1 MFTIYN
7 YLELISYRISDGSKF
22 WWACYGD
29 SAYFYNYIN
38 QNNDEIE
45 IIFDTVTKMVYEASI
60 FTGREYKYF
69 NPGYAE
75 LYIKESQVRNIEV
88 DFETMSLDEFLKL
101 AGELV

>member
-1 MFTIYN
+1 MFTIDD
-7 YLELISYRISDGSKF
+7 YLELISYRISDGSKY
-22 WWACYGD
+22 WWDCYGGH
-29 SAYFYNYIN
+29 AYFYNYIN

-60 FTGREYKYF
+60 FTGKEYKYF
-69 NPGYAE
+69 NPGYE
-75 LYIKESQVRNIEV
+75 DRYITETQVRNIEV